1 MSKVTIIANGV
12 ELDLEKDL
20 GFGLNY
26 SIDDIRKPESRNSN
40 YSKTITLAG
49 SKANNKFFGS
59 LYDVNTDFTFFNP
72 NIKTEAKIVID
83 SSTVLDGF
91 LRLKDIEK
99 ESDSNQSGNK
109 IVYKCTISSKA
120 VDFLTEIKEKL
131 IADLNFNR
139 FSHVYNYANIVSSWS
154 HDYKN
159 VYTYPLLKND
169 DSLNN
174 YNTSD
179 FKPAIF
185 YKAYLNRI
193 AQEAG
198 YSIKGSLM
206 DSTTEEG
213 AAFDKEVIPFG
224 GVIPL
229 IPQSEYDRRKFQ
241 AGMNAS
247 DFVISDELVPSDF
260 TKPYTDLTIFNNDS
274 TGGNFDNG
282 GVWNNTTNIYTIDRN
297 GNYDI
302 NLNYNIEQS
311 FSSKRDVTITQ
322 AASSAIF
329 INFSNPHGYTTA
341 GNLTGT
347 ISGTI
352 DYNGTYTSITV
363 VDSVTLRY
371 NGISYISDESGTVG
385 IDVIGDT
392 SYKYYLNFR
401 VSKDNSFIY
410 FPVTKTLNGYE
421 DLTSANDWTTTSS
434 SIITGN
440 YTNIFLRE
448 NEEISI
454 GYDINEYL
462 NFTPLNEGV
471 DYDLKILQTGS
482 YIKNGVNA
490 SALSDGDTIS
500 LNEFIPKNI
509 KQTDLITDIIKRYNA
524 YISVN
529 PDNDKELI
537 IQPRD
542 TFYSTSSVLDWTDK
556 KDYNSKDTIKLIS
569 DVQTKEFLFTY
580 KQSDT
585 DKNKSYTESVDGDIY
600 GSKKI
605 EFNNDFTKGSNKIET
620 SFTPTPLVYNS
631 NNPIAV
637 ISDVSSLVGKGD
649 EPTVCIFTKDIP
661 TIGNGV
667 WTFTHIDAGI
677 TSVNSFTTYPY
688 MGHFDNPFTPQI
700 DINFGENSFLFY
712 NELQNKTNANLYS
725 RFWANYINQINTGK
739 LVTSYF
745 NLNEV
750 DISFIRNN
758 LNSKIWVKDS
768 YYYISKIIDYNPIEK
783 GLTKID
789 LIKVVDGVS
798 FVRDDQETSLG
809 LQGNIRSES
818 RFGNIDL
825 GSQSTIKGESN
836 GVGAGSRNSVI
847 IGDNNSI
854 ASGLKNAFIIGS
866 DNKSVTQDNE
876 GWIGGVR
883 YLEGL
888 PAHALNNR
896 IVVTQDNYLTTI
908 CGVIDSE
915 KEYFLDGIININNN
929 SVTIPSTGISIKG
942 YSFDLS
948 GLISSY
954 DSYTMFVSENPSIG
968 SGNVLGSDYLIT
980 TSGAGSKVYEL
991 YDSTGF
997 NAFEFSRV
1005 NYIDCTSLGDL
1016 HSYRQGLETGTGRFG
1031 GSPTLTLH
1039 GTWIGGYRITT
1050 SIVRG
1055 LSSLMTAALFAE
1067 GVGFSMQNRFLTD
1080 INVDL
1085 SVRAEL
1091 LDFTPSN
1098 FPNPSTLQLQG
1109 CNVTRN
1115 GNVDADDSS
1124 LTPNVSNSDLCSSW
1138 SRNIGLP
1145 NTFEGG
1151 RLNVNSESATV
1162 ISSGSTWYTLN
1173 ANWVSN
1179 RLEHFDTPASGQ
1191 LRHLGNSPREYRC
1204 VVNFIIESTRNN
1216 VIGIRL
1222 RKWDDSAGVFIDFP
1236 EVRRQ
1241 VNNLSGSRD
1250 VAVFNFIFNTNLNQ
1264 NDYVYF
1270 QVRNNNGNNNA
1281 TLELDS
1287 DWFLEER

>member
-1 MSKVTIIANGV
+1 M
-12 ELDLEKDL
+12 
-20 GFGLNY
+20 
-26 SIDDIRKPESRNSN
+26 
-40 YSKTITLAG
+40 
-49 SKANNKFFGS
+49 
-59 LYDVNTDFTFFNP
+59 
-72 NIKTEAKIVID
+72 
-83 SSTVLDGF
+83 
-91 LRLKDIEK
+91 
-99 ESDSNQSGNK
+99 
-109 IVYKCTISSKA
+109 
-120 VDFLTEIKEKL
+120 
-131 IADLNFNR
+131 
-139 FSHVYNYANIVSSWS
+139 
-154 HDYKN
+154 
-159 VYTYPLLKND
+159 
-169 DSLNN
+169 
-174 YNTSD
+174 
-179 FKPAIF
+179 
-185 YKAYLNRI
+185 
-193 AQEAG
+193 
-198 YSIKGSLM
+198 
-206 DSTTEEG
+206 
-213 AAFDKEVIPFG
+213 
-224 GVIPL
+224 
-229 IPQSEYDRRKFQ
+229 
-241 AGMNAS
+241 
-247 DFVISDELVPSDF
+247 
-260 TKPYTDLTIFNNDS
+260 
-274 TGGNFDNG
+274 
-282 GVWNNTTNIYTIDRN
+282 
-297 GNYDI
+297 
-302 NLNYNIEQS
+302 
-311 FSSKRDVTITQ
+311 
-322 AASSAIF
+322 
-329 INFSNPHGYTTA
+329 
-341 GNLTGT
+341 
-347 ISGTI
+347 
-352 DYNGTYTSITV
+352 
-363 VDSVTLRY
+363 DSVTLRY

-854 ASGLKNAFIIGS
+854 ASGLKNAFIIGA

-876 GWIGGVR
+876 GWIGEVK
-883 YLEGL
+883 Y
-888 PAHALNNR
+888 
-896 IVVTQDNYLTTI
+896 
-908 CGVIDSE
+908 
-915 KEYFLDGIININNN
+915 INGSPEILKNGFVDYNN
-929 SVTIPSTGISIKG
+929 SSTTPISIAKDTWTDVPNDKTGAFTNEKYLPTGVQSLMDGTTG
-942 YSFDLS
+942 YLNFNDLS
-948 GLISSY
+948 
-954 DSYTMFVSENPSIG
+954 
-968 SGNVLGSDYLIT
+968 LGSDILIRI
-980 TSGAGSKVYEL
+980 
-991 YDSTGF
+991 D
-997 NAFEFSRV
+997 FSV
-1005 NYIDCTSLGDL
+1005 TPDTNNSL
-1016 HSYRQGLETGTGRFG
+1016 LETRYVLGQGRYEYNLPIRSRRLDS
-1031 GSPTLTLH
+1031 GSGIPYSSEKGSFYIYMGDENTL
-1039 GTWIGGYRITT
+1039 G
-1050 SIVRG
+1050 
-1055 LSSLMTAALFAE
+1055 
-1067 GVGFSMQNRFLTD
+1067 GVGKLQVKMSTD
-1080 INVDL
+1080 
-1085 SVRAEL
+1085 
-1091 LDFTPSN
+1091 
-1098 FPNPSTLQLQG
+1098 
-1109 CNVTRN
+1109 
-1115 GNVDADDSS
+1115 
-1124 LTPNVSNSDLCSSW
+1124 
-1138 SRNIGLP
+1138 
-1145 NTFEGG
+1145 
-1151 RLNVNSESATV
+1151 
-1162 ISSGSTWYTLN
+1162 GS
-1173 ANWVSN
+1173 
-1179 RLEHFDTPASGQ
+1179 
-1191 LRHLGNSPREYRC
+1191 
-1204 VVNFIIESTRNN
+1204 II
-1216 VIGIRL
+1216 
-1222 RKWDDSAGVFIDFP
+1222 
-1236 EVRRQ
+1236 
-1241 VNNLSGSRD
+1241 
-1250 VAVFNFIFNTNLNQ
+1250 
-1264 NDYVYF
+1264 
-1270 QVRNNNGNNNA
+1270 NNGVA
-1281 TLELDS
+1281 IKIYK
-1287 DWFLEER
+1287 R